1 MSKIRVTKKAIN
13 EGFRNRI
20 CVGYCALQYL
30 LYYRDADFYTARAE
44 GWGAD
49 IYKIDCNTVI
59 VTGYAP
65 FGNIQPNYDLTHIY
79 DAKACAIVQDRTKN
93 FETIKKEL
101 EELLENFVAEVVDNE
116 NIN

>member
-1 MSKIRVTKKAIN
+1 MGKIRVTKKAIN

-30 LYYRDADFYTARAE
+30 LYYRNADFNTVRAE

-49 IYKIDCNTVI
+49 IYKIDYNTVI

-65 FGNIQPNYDLTHIY
+65 FGNIRPDYDLTRTY
-79 DAKACAIVQDRTKN
+79 DAKACAIVQDRAKD

-101 EELLENFVAEVVDNE
+101 EELLENFVVEVLDYEKNR
-116 NIN
+116 